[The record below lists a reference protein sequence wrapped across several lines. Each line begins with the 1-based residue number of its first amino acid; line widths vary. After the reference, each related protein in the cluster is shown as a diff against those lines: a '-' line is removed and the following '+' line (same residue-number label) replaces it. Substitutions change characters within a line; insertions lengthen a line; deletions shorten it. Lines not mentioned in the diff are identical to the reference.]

1 MNGEPV
7 FQPRTVFWL
16 VVVGGLSFIA
26 AMAILVLGQDIGTTA
41 KANSFSTS
49 AIGHRAFVETLD
61 RLGFR
66 VLVSRHNS
74 AEKAGDNGLL
84 ILAEPIPGESNITA
98 LLNAPNLL
106 YVLPKRTGAPDPGK
120 PAWLLDTAMLP
131 LPLVEESLDAVLS
144 GARVVR
150 PRTAPAWRS
159 GVPGLEPEIA
169 RPQLVRSERLSPF
182 VASDQ
187 GVLLGGV
194 QTESGGRLWVLS
206 DPDLLANHGIAQGD
220 NAALLVRALEHMN
233 PAGGLIVVDETI
245 HGFTQSPSLWRSLF
259 AFPFV
264 VVTVQALATL
274 VVLMLAATE
283 RFGGPLPLP
292 RVLPEGKAALLA
304 NTADL
309 LSLGDHGRDLL
320 RRYARVTLR
329 DVACRLQLPTGLR
342 RDETIARLDRIAEAR
357 GIGDRFGEIDAVVGA
372 GAPRFGE
379 GGRIL
384 QAAGRL
390 FRWKREMLNGSVG
403 GSRG

>member
-1 MNGEPV
+1 MNGAPV

-16 VVVGGLSFIA
+16 VVVGSLSFA
-26 AMAILVLGQDIGTTA
+26 AALVVMVLGQDIGTTA

-74 AEKAGDNGLL
+74 AEKAGEEGLL
-84 ILAEPIPGESNITA
+84 VLAEPIPGESGVTD
-98 LLNAPNLL
+98 LLGAPNLL
-106 YVLPKRTGAPDPGK
+106 YVLPKRTGKPDPDN
-120 PAWLLDTAMLP
+120 PRWLLETAIVP
-131 LPLVEESLDAVLS
+131 LPVVEASLDRILS
-144 GARVVR
+144 GAQVVR
-150 PRTAPAWRS
+150 PKTSPAWRS
-159 GVPGLEPEIA
+159 GAPGLEPEIA
-169 RPQLVRSERLSPF
+169 QPQLVRSERLSPF
-182 VASDQ
+182 VGSDQ
-187 GVLLGGV
+187 GVLLGGL
-194 QTESGGRLWVLS
+194 QTGSGTLWVLS
-206 DPDLLANHGIAQGD
+206 DPDLLANHGIGLGD

-245 HGFTQSPSLWRSLF
+245 HGFTQPPSLWRSLF

-264 VVTVQALATL
+264 VVTVQAVATL

-283 RFGGPLPLP
+283 RFGAPLPLP

-309 LSLGDHGRDLL
+309 LSLGGHGRDLL

-329 DVACRLQLPTGLR
+329 DVARRLQLPAGLT
-342 RDETIARLDRIAEAR
+342 RDEMIARLDRIAEAR
-357 GIGDRFGEIDAVVGA
+357 GIGDRFAEIDALVGA
-372 GAPRFGE
+372 SALRFGD